1 MPNVANTQTDS
12 ESDTLASVLFFVSD
26 SKSLSL
32 FNMIANM
39 SNPSSADRNRNPGNS
54 LPISRTNMT
63 RKQYYTRI
71 NRLREAG
78 LIRRSGARFILTSL
92 GTVIFEIHRTITLA
106 IRNRWRLQAID
117 SLDSSL
123 SAAGMPNEEKHK
135 LISALMGDHEVIRDI
150 LLQQIGHVTVKN
162 NYTSSTLDQSLPEA
176 CMP

>member
-1 MPNVANTQTDS
+1 MRQDRTLDSLSKNVANTQTDS

-54 LPISRTNMT
+54 LPISRMNMS

-78 LIRRSGARFILTSL
+78 LIRKNGARFILTSL
-92 GTVIFEIHRTITLA
+92 GMVIYEIHKTITLA
-106 IRNRWRLQAID
+106 IHNRWRLQAID
-117 SLDSSL
+117 SLASL

-150 LLQQIGHVTVKN
+150 LLQKIG
-162 NYTSSTLDQSLPEA
+162 
-176 CMP
+176 

>member
-1 MPNVANTQTDS
+1 MRQDRTLDSLSKNVANTQTDS

-54 LPISRTNMT
+54 LPISRMNMS

-78 LIRRSGARFILTSL
+78 LIRRSGAKFILTSL
-92 GTVIFEIHRTITLA
+92 GTVIFEIHKTITLA
-106 IRNRWRLQAID
+106 IHNRWRLQAID
-117 SLDSSL
+117 SLASL

-150 LLQQIGHVTVKN
+150 LLQKIGHVIVKKD
-162 NYTSSTLDQSLPEA
+162 YAPSI
-176 CMP
+176 